1 MLKRLLFIVLMGLS
15 IGVSAQVSVK
25 DAFHMIPDMLCPFLD
40 KQQRFYMIM
49 KAEFGELDT
58 IDNRLNGKST
68 IISLTP
74 QTLRVQI
81 ADGVEYGFMVQND
94 TITFVQTV
102 CAPVCAS
109 IVKQYDREWHYLQTI
124 TAPIQGVFVEAM
136 LQDTTIVYKDNTPEL
151 LDEDEK
157 KAYQR

>member
-15 IGVSAQVSVK
+15 ISVSAQVSVK
-25 DAFHMIPDMLCPFLD
+25 DAFHMIPDTLCPFLD
-40 KQQRFYMIM
+40 KQQRLYMIM

-58 IDNRLNGKST
+58 IENRLDGKST
-68 IISLTP
+68 IIELTQ

-94 TITFVQTV
+94 TITFVQTM

-109 IVKQYDREWHYLQTI
+109 IVKQYDSEWLYLQTMTPPLKGI
-124 TAPIQGVFVEAM
+124 FVEAV
-136 LQDTTIVYKDNTPEL
+136 LQDSAIVYKDNTPEL

-157 KAYQR
+157 KEYQR

>member
-1 MLKRLLFIVLMGLS
+1 MGLS

-25 DAFHMIPDMLCPFLD
+25 DAFHTIPDTLCPFLD
-40 KQQRFYMIM
+40 EQQRLYMVM

-68 IISLTP
+68 IIALTP

-94 TITFVQTV
+94 TITFVQTM

-109 IVKQYDREWHYLQTI
+109 IVKQYDSEWLYLQTKTHQQKGI
-124 TAPIQGVFVEAM
+124 FVEAL
-136 LQDTTIVYKDNTPEL
+136 LQDSAIVYKENTPEL

-157 KAYQR
+157 IEYQR